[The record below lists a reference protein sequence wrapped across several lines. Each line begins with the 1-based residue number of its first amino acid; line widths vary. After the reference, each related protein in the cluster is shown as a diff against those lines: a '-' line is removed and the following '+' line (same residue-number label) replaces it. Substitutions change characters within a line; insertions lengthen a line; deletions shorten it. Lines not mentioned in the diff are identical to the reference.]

1 MTPRAPQLSF
11 NLVGDDVRRL
21 ILFRAKKVR
30 ASLRRLLQCKDRAH
44 TISFRATLA
53 LTIAIS
59 ICGACASAADDPA
72 AAFDAANKLY
82 EQGKFAE
89 ATSGY
94 ENIAQAGAVSA
105 GVYFNLGNARF
116 KSGEVGR
123 AIASYRQAEALAP
136 RDPDVRANLQFVRGQ
151 IQGPTQPPDRVRRW
165 LGALTLN
172 EWTLFASVAVWLW
185 LLLLAWRQWQPA
197 LKRALRGLV
206 LATGAATLI
215 VGLCLGMRLFLDSV
229 PTVVVISHDAAVRTG
244 PLEDSRTAFT
254 VHDGAELSVLDQKD
268 DWLQVSAGGQW
279 LGWLQR
285 DQVLSLSHRS
295 F

>member
-1 MTPRAPQLSF
+1 MMPCALQLSL

-30 ASLRRLLQCKDRAH
+30 ASLRRLLQCKDRAP
-44 TISFRATLA
+44 TISFRAILA
-53 LTIAIS
+53 LTIAIPIS
-59 ICGACASAADDPA
+59 GARAAAADDPA

-94 ENIAQAGAVSA
+94 EKIVQAGSVSA

-151 IQGPTQPPDRVRRW
+151 IQGPTQPPGRAQRW
-165 LGALTLN
+165 LGILTLN
-172 EWTLFASVAVWLW
+172 QWAVFTSVFLWLW
-185 LLLLAWRQWQPA
+185 LLLLAWLQLADMRRKA
-197 LKRALRGLV
+197 RGLV
-206 LATGAATLI
+206 LVMGALALVNG
-215 VGLCLGMRLFLDSV
+215 VGLGTRLFLDSV

-244 PLEDSRTAFT
+244 PLEDSRAAFT

>member
-1 MTPRAPQLSF
+1 
-11 NLVGDDVRRL
+11 
-21 ILFRAKKVR
+21 
-30 ASLRRLLQCKDRAH
+30 
-44 TISFRATLA
+44 
-53 LTIAIS
+53 
-59 ICGACASAADDPA
+59 
-72 AAFDAANKLY
+72 
-82 EQGKFAE
+82 
-89 ATSGY
+89 
-94 ENIAQAGAVSA
+94 
-105 GVYFNLGNARF
+105 VYFNLGNARF

-151 IQGPTQPPDRVRRW
+151 IQGPTQPPDRIRRW
-165 LGALTLN
+165 LRSLTLN

-206 LATGAATLI
+206 LTTGAATLI

-268 DWLQVSAGGQW
+268 DWLQVNAGGQW
-279 LGWLQR
+279 LGWLKR